1 MVHSQAS
8 PLCNL
13 PIPASCGI
21 FATPTDYT
29 IQQLHD
35 CTMNLQPHARIDVA
49 DVLRGVAVMGIVILH
64 TVEHFNYYSYPDTAG
79 QSAWLRF
86 TDRALW
92 DGLFFTFGGK
102 AYAVFAL
109 PVHLHAHVGQQTDEV
124 VHVQD
129 VGQVADGDGVGSEQ
143 GGAKHLQG
151 FVLRALGG
159 DGAGELAASF
169 DDE

>member
-1 MVHSQAS
+1 
-8 PLCNL
+8 
-13 PIPASCGI
+13 
-21 FATPTDYT
+21 
-29 IQQLHD
+29 
-35 CTMNLQPHARIDVA
+35 MNLQPHARIDVA

-109 PVHLHAHVGQQTDEV
+109 LFGFSFFIQDDNQRRRGKDFRLRFLWRLALLLVIGHFNAARRPGDPLKAHRLGDSVGFFIKKVRTVIFRGKDQ
-124 VHVQD
+124 
-129 VGQVADGDGVGSEQ
+129 SR
-143 GGAKHLQG
+143 
-151 FVLRALGG
+151 FI
-159 DGAGELAASF
+159 ASSCGIR
-169 DDE
+169 